1 MPTRACKV
9 EFVSVDAERQ
19 TIPYVR
25 VTNAQGQVREFTAD
39 GATPA
44 DIAKGQRRTM
54 DCIDCHNVVAHRVA
68 PTPEQAVDRAIAT
81 GRIPRGLPFV
91 RREGVRLMKAS
102 HATEDDA
109 VRAIGDGL
117 QQFYASAGSG
127 IDAAASPAP

>member
-1 MPTRACKV
+1 MQV
-9 EFVSVDAERQ
+9 EYVSTDADRQ

-25 VTNAQGQVREFTAD
+25 VTDAQGQVREFTAD
-39 GATPA
+39 GATSA

-81 GRIPRGLPFV
+81 GRIQRGLPFV

-102 HATEDDA
+102 HATEDAA
-109 VRAIGDGL
+109 VRTIEDEL
-117 QQFYASAGSG
+117 RTVLYVSG
-127 IDAAASPAP
+127 PAAPTRRSPAP

>member
-1 MPTRACKV
+1 M
-9 EFVSVDAERQ
+9 
-19 TIPYVR
+19 
-25 VTNAQGQVREFTAD
+25 TNAQGQVREFTAD

-81 GRIPRGLPFV
+81 GRIQRGLPFV

-102 HATEDDA
+102 HATED
-109 VRAIGDGL
+109 
-117 QQFYASAGSG
+117 
-127 IDAAASPAP
+127 AAARTIEDELRTVLHVSGQRRRRRGRRRRDVAADHLPAQRLSGR